1 MEAIKFSKFITVLDE
16 CGWAYSGFSAVEN
29 KTTGRSGF
37 RYRLE
42 EYGCKRTVLPFEELK
57 RRLLKSA
64 SVPEDVIFGTAQ
76 YRYAPEIRN
85 HTVIILD

>member
-1 MEAIKFSKFITVLDE
+1 MKAIKFSAFIDVLDE
-16 CGWAYSGFSAVEN
+16 CGWAYSGFSAVKN

-42 EYGCKRTVLPFEELK
+42 ECGCNRTALPFEELK

-64 SVPEDVIFGTAQ
+64 DVPEGVIFGTAQ
-76 YRYAPEIRN
+76 YMYAPEICN

>member
-1 MEAIKFSKFITVLDE
+1 MEAIKFHTFIDVLDE
-16 CGWAYSGFSAVEN
+16 CGWAYSGFLAVKN

-42 EYGCKRTVLPFEELK
+42 YNSNHLPFEELK

-64 SVPEDVIFGTAQ
+64 DVPEGVIFGTTQ
-76 YRYAPEIRN
+76 YMYAPEICN